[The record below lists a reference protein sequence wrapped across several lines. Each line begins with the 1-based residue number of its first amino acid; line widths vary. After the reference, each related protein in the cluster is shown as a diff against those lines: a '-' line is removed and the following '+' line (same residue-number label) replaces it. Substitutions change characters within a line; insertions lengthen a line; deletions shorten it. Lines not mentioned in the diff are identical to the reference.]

1 MVSNYKF
8 YGEIGDNADTRRFE
22 QFMREIGKR
31 INEDMELRESAD
43 KCNKEFGEKAVELIN
58 NGVKEY
64 SGGMILNLLW
74 NTPRYHFYKNVQAPW
89 GEKFDVQIDILER
102 KFYLHTLG

>member
-1 MVSNYKF
+1 MASNYKF
-8 YGEIGDNADTRRFE
+8 YGEIGENADTGRFE
-22 QFMREIGKR
+22 LFMREIGKR
-31 INEDMELRESAD
+31 INEDIELREEAD

-58 NGVKEY
+58 KGIKEY

-74 NTPRYHFYKNVQAPW
+74 KTPRYHFYKNVQAPW
-89 GEKFDVQIDILER
+89 GENFDVQIDLLER